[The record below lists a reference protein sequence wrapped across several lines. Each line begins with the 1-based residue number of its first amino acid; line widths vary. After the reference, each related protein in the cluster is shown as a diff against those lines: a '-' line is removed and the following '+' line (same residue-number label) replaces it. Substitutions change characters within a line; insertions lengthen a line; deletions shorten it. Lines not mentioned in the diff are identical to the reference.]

1 MLITL
6 IINIY
11 IQEIDVVRVLAARNN
26 LKAKK
31 YLFQTVRPGQGDKNK
46 QTYM

>member
-1 MLITL
+1 MAIAEYMLITL

-11 IQEIDVVRVLAARNN
+11 IQEIDVVGVPAARNN

-31 YLFQTVRPGQGDKNK
+31 YLF
-46 QTYM
+46 